1 MMVACLTYGVT
12 IVNDPPLQIHF
23 PDGTLVPQFNWAF
36 WLVLAT
42 GCLTALAAIVIVFI
56 DKRSPRMT
64 AEFFHHST
72 IEDHAIFQDLGMV
85 KEISKYHT
93 DAPAGKRPKKLLPPK
108 PNMQTE

>member
-1 MMVACLTYGVT
+1 MVACLTYGVT
-12 IVNDPPLQIHF
+12 IVNNPPLQIHF

-72 IEDHAIFQDLGMV
+72 IEDDAIFQVNHLELMGLHT
-85 KEISKYHT
+85 ISVALKT
-93 DAPAGKRPKKLLPPK
+93 PS
-108 PNMQTE
+108 